1 MNKKQTATTTKKVK
15 VVGTKQYVDSL
26 TGEVETMQVISIE
39 ARDFNF
45 HKIWLKNI
53 LSTFDLI
60 GNKKVKLAMWII
72 DHLDSENKLIGTQRV
87 IADQAGCSLFTV
99 NGTMKALQEANF
111 LQKINSGAYRIN
123 PDIIFKG
130 SKTNRMN
137 VLFEYRKEANKGAA
151 SINETSATNDN
162 KNVDTPP
169 VDPITT
175 NEKHTDTDKQSAQHG
190 TTVPYPA
197 QTVKG
202 A

>member
-1 MNKKQTATTTKKVK
+1 MNKKQATTTKKVK

-39 ARDFNF
+39 ERDFNF
-45 HKIWLKNI
+45 HKIWLKSI

-72 DHLDSENKLIGTQRV
+72 DHLDSENKLIGTQRA
-87 IADQAGCSLFTV
+87 IATQAGCSLSTV
-99 NGTMKALQEANF
+99 SETMKSLQEADF

-130 SKTNRMN
+130 SRTDRMN
-137 VLFEYRKEANKGAA
+137 VLFEYRKEADKGAA
-151 SINETSATNDN
+151 SIKETSATNNN

-169 VDPITT
+169 VDPITINQNNT
-175 NEKHTDTDKQSAQHG
+175 HTDKQSAQHG

-197 QTVKG
+197 NH
-202 A
+202 

>member
-1 MNKKQTATTTKKVK
+1 MNKKQATTTKKVK

-39 ARDFNF
+39 ERDFNF
-45 HKIWLKNI
+45 HKIWLKSI

-72 DHLDSENKLIGTQRV
+72 DHLDSENKLIGTQRA
-87 IADQAGCSLFTV
+87 IATQAGCSLSTV
-99 NGTMKALQEANF
+99 SETMKSLQEADF

-130 SKTNRMN
+130 SRTDRMN
-137 VLFEYRKEANKGAA
+137 VLFEYRKEADKGAA
-151 SINETSATNDN
+151 SINKTSATNNN

-169 VDPITT
+169 KNPITINQNNT
-175 NEKHTDTDKQSAQHG
+175 HTDKQSAQHG
-190 TTVPYPA
+190 TAVPCPA
-197 QTVKG
+197 NH
-202 A
+202 

>member
-1 MNKKQTATTTKKVK
+1 MNKKQATTTKKVK

-39 ARDFNF
+39 ERDFNF
-45 HKIWLKNI
+45 HKIWLKSI

-72 DHLDSENKLIGTQRV
+72 DHLDSENKLIGTQRA
-87 IADQAGCSLFTV
+87 IATQAGCSLSTV
-99 NGTMKALQEANF
+99 SETMKSLQEADF

-130 SKTNRMN
+130 SRTDRMN
-137 VLFEYRKEANKGAA
+137 VLFEYRKEADKGAA
-151 SINETSATNDN
+151 SINKTSAINDN

-169 VDPITT
+169 KNPISINQNNT
-175 NEKHTDTDKQSAQHG
+175 HTDKQSAQHG

-197 QTVKG
+197 QTNH
-202 A
+202 

>member
-130 SKTNRMN
+130 SKTDRMN
-137 VLFEYRKEANKGAA
+137 VLFEYRKEASKGAA
-151 SINETSATNDN
+151 SSKETSAINDDE
-162 KNVDTPP
+162 NVCTPP
-169 VDPITT
+169 VDPITI

-190 TTVPYPA
+190 TAVPYPA
-197 QTVKG
+197 QTIKG

>member
-130 SKTNRMN
+130 SKTDRMN
-137 VLFEYRKEANKGAA
+137 VLFEYRKEASKGAA
-151 SINETSATNDN
+151 SSKETSAINDN
-162 KNVDTPP
+162 ENTCTPP
-169 VDPITT
+169 VDPITI

-190 TTVPYPA
+190 TAVPYPA
-197 QTVKG
+197 QTIKG

>member
-1 MNKKQTATTTKKVK
+1 MNKKQATTTKKVK

-39 ARDFNF
+39 ERDFNF
-45 HKIWLKNI
+45 HKIWLKSI

-72 DHLDSENKLIGTQRV
+72 DHLDSENKLIGTQRA
-87 IADQAGCSLFTV
+87 IATQAGCSLSTV
-99 NGTMKALQEANF
+99 SETMKSLQEADF

-130 SKTNRMN
+130 SRTDRMN
-137 VLFEYRKEANKGAA
+137 VLFEYRKEADKGAA
-151 SINETSATNDN
+151 SINETSAINNN

-169 VDPITT
+169 KNPITINGNNT
-175 NEKHTDTDKQSAQHG
+175 HTDKQSAQHG

-197 QTVKG
+197 NH
-202 A
+202 